1 MHRNA
6 IFIFW
11 CRSLVIVLWHH
22 WTVPNLQFDVVGV
35 LGPFCN
41 YYAFNSSSI
50 FTWPCIH
57 FLLLTSFHPF
67 GVSFLQNHFPHHLT
81 KWTETFATRLS
92 GISLST
98 NYLQYSE
105 EQFSLRHLR
114 KVQLCLHLVVVALS
128 PVEIRQSLCDKNS
141 LFLFFYL
148 A

>member
-11 CRSLVIVLWHH
+11 RRSSVIVLWHH
-22 WTVPNLQFDVVGV
+22 WTIPNLQLDVVGV
-35 LGPFCN
+35 LGSFCN
-41 YYAFNSSSI
+41 YYAFFINIDLVLHS
-50 FTWPCIH
+50 
-57 FLLLTSFHPF
+57 FLLLTNLHSF
-67 GVSFLQNHFPHHLT
+67 GVPFLQNHFPHHLT

-105 EQFSLRHLR
+105 EQFSLRHLG